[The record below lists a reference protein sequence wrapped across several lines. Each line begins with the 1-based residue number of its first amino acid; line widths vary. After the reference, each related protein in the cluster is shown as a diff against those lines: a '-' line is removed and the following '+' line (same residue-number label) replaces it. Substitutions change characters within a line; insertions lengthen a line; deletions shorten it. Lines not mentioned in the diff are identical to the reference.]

1 MAKVKVDSVLRAE
14 NIKGATKDN
23 PAIGKIVSVNF
34 IDVKDLPF
42 KTEDGEG
49 KWEMSVLIGDDG
61 LQWMPNKTSLKSF
74 IAKWA
79 DESDEWIGKEV
90 SLYSVTQNV
99 GGEMKNVVYG
109 EAR

>member
-1 MAKVKVDSVLRAE
+1 MAKVKVDSVLRAD

-34 IDVKDLPF
+34 IEPKDLPF

-49 KWEMSVLIGDDG
+49 KWEMSVLIGEEG

-74 IAKWA
+74 IAKFG
-79 DESDEWIGKEV
+79 DESDDWLGKEV
-90 SLYSVTQNV
+90 GLYAVMQNIA
-99 GGEMKNVVYG
+99 GEMKNVVYG